1 VRYGFAIDQ
10 RTCIG
15 CHACTVA
22 CKVEHNVPVGKFRTW
37 VKYVEKGEYPTTTR
51 EMGVMRCNHCTNAPC
66 VKACPTQALFIRD
79 DGIVDFDNERCIG
92 CKTCMQACPYDA
104 IYIDDETHTAA
115 KCNFCAH
122 RIDNGLEPA
131 CVQVCPTQSIWMGD
145 IDDPTS
151 GISKFLS
158 IEPVNVRTPEQ
169 GTRPNT
175 YYVGADQTVLDPL
188 AAPVEGSYLWANA
201 DPLRLET
208 AHELPGD
215 PVSGARLT
223 YNTEHA
229 RPWGW
234 RVWTYLW
241 TKSIAAGALLVG
253 ALVLLMTTDR
263 TSLITTVAPVV
274 TEVFLAITA
283 VLLIWDLKRPDRF
296 WFLLN
301 PMMINKRSWLAIG
314 GIFLGI
320 GAAVGGLWFLAGLAT
335 QLDMGDFSAA
345 LTVLAWISIPVAA
358 MLAGYTAFLFGQA
371 EGRDL
376 WQSPVL
382 FWHLQ
387 AQAIMVGAGALLLLS
402 PIFQPDES
410 TVTWLSWALV
420 IGVVAHLLITAVEFG
435 GKHSTRNAE
444 VAAHAITSGRYSK
457 QFWFGS
463 VLLSVVG
470 GALALGTGLGASSVL
485 AVLAGLIV
493 QPALVLHEK
502 VFVTAGQD
510 PPLS

>member
-1 VRYGFAIDQ
+1 MRYGFAIDQ

-145 IDDPTS
+145 IDDPSS

-158 IEPVNVRTPEQ
+158 ITPINVRTPEQ
-169 GTRPNT
+169 GTRPNV

-188 AAPVEGSYLWANA
+188 AAPVEGTYLWANA

-253 ALVLLMTTDR
+253 ALVLLMTMDR
-263 TSLITTVAPVV
+263 SALVTTVAPVV
-274 TEVFLAITA
+274 GEVFLLLTA

-301 PMMINKRSWLAIG
+301 PAMINKRSWLAIG
-314 GIFLGI
+314 GIFLTI
-320 GAAVGGLWFLAGLAT
+320 GAAVGGLWFLAGAAT
-335 QLDMGDFSAA
+335 LLDMGDFSSAM
-345 LTVLAWISIPVAA
+345 TVLAWIAIPAA
-358 MLAGYTAFLFGQA
+358 VMTAGYTAFLFGQA

-387 AQAIMVGAGALLLLS
+387 AQALMVGAGALLLLS
-402 PIFQPDES
+402 PIFQPDEG
-410 TVTWLSWALV
+410 TVTWLSWVLV

-435 GKHSTRNAE
+435 GKHATRNAE

-457 QFWFGS
+457 TFWFGS
-463 VLLSVVG
+463 VLLSLVG
-470 GALALGTGLGASSVL
+470 GVLALATGLGAASGL
-485 AVLAGLIV
+485 AVLAGLLV
-493 QPALVLHEK
+493 QPALLLHEK
-502 VFVTAGQD
+502 VFVMAGQD